1 LIAGLNSFKDK
12 VILIAG
18 GYDKKIPYD
27 ALGPVIA
34 EKVKCLVLIGQTA
47 PKIEKALRDETERS
61 GKGSDIP
68 IKKCTSLRKPLRW
81 LTVLLP
87 SGT

>member
-1 LIAGLNSFKDK
+1 LNSFKDK

-34 EKVKCLVLIGQTA
+34 EKVS
-47 PKIEKALRDETERS
+47 AL
-61 GKGSDIP
+61 
-68 IKKCTSLRKPLRW
+68 C
-81 LTVLLP
+81 
-87 SGT
+87 